1 MTLEDIAKRL
11 DRLETL
17 TALSAKTV
25 LDINDT
31 AELTGYSVKYLRLLI
46 AKREIPH
53 YRRGNRLYFSR
64 DEIEDWMMGV
74 RIPTKEEMNIKA
86 MGYRPSKTN
95 QAAVKEWHYGQGHT
109 GLKASMSSGST
120 PHTVTK
126 ATTEPRGQ
134 NNNPNNL
141 QN

>member
-1 MTLEDIAKRL
+1 MITLEEIAQRL

-17 TALSAKTV
+17 AALSSKTV

-53 YRRGNRLYFSR
+53 YRRGNRLYFNR

-86 MGYRPSKTN
+86 MGYRIK
-95 QAAVKEWHYGQGHT
+95 
-109 GLKASMSSGST
+109 
-120 PHTVTK
+120 
-126 ATTEPRGQ
+126 
-134 NNNPNNL
+134 
-141 QN
+141 

>member
-17 TALSAKTV
+17 AALSSKTV
-25 LDINDT
+25 LGIKDT

-53 YRRGNRLYFSR
+53 YRRGNRLYFNR

-86 MGYRPSKTN
+86 MGYRP
-95 QAAVKEWHYGQGHT
+95 
-109 GLKASMSSGST
+109 
-120 PHTVTK
+120 
-126 ATTEPRGQ
+126 
-134 NNNPNNL
+134 
-141 QN
+141 

>member
-1 MTLEDIAKRL
+1 MMTLEDIAQRL

-17 TALSAKTV
+17 TALSAKNV

-53 YRRGNRLYFSR
+53 YRRGNRLYFNR

-86 MGYRPSKTN
+86 MGYHK
-95 QAAVKEWHYGQGHT
+95 
-109 GLKASMSSGST
+109 
-120 PHTVTK
+120 
-126 ATTEPRGQ
+126 
-134 NNNPNNL
+134 
-141 QN
+141 

>member
-1 MTLEDIAKRL
+1 MITLDEIAQRL

-17 TALSAKTV
+17 TALSAKNV

-53 YRRGNRLYFSR
+53 YRRGNRLFFNR
-64 DEIEDWMMGV
+64 EEVEGWMMGT

-86 MGYRPSKTN
+86 MGYHN
-95 QAAVKEWHYGQGHT
+95 
-109 GLKASMSSGST
+109 
-120 PHTVTK
+120 
-126 ATTEPRGQ
+126 
-134 NNNPNNL
+134 
-141 QN
+141 